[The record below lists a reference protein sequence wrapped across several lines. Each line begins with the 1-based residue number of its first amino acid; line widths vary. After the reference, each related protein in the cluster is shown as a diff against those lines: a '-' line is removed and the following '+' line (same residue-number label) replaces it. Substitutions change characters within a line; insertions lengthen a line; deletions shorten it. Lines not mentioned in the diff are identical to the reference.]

1 MKRIIPALIILVIVI
16 ASYFGSYVYINN
28 VCDTVNEGIEACI
41 KEYEEHGTAKA
52 DAKWLKNYWDEKEKI
67 LSFFV
72 NHSMIDEVEMAISN
86 LKLHSSFKENYMF
99 YDACDTTKTLLH
111 QIIEDTK
118 ISAHSVF

>member
-72 NHSMIDEVEMAISN
+72 NHAMIDEVEMAISN